1 MLRFLFAWFVTV
13 SCAALPSG
21 IAVAAPADESP
32 RASSDAPRS
41 ETGPVKDPV
50 GVSPDRLRKLLIER
64 RDTLRKLVD
73 TQQAMYKSANGSLE
87 SVIIASNRLLDA
99 ELELASQAERIAIL
113 EEKVRNARTLEDFV
127 DGKYRSGAGPL
138 TEVLE
143 ARSDRIDAEIQL
155 ERERMRQMVSPETQP
170 AEVRKR

>member
-1 MLRFLFAWFVTV
+1 
-13 SCAALPSG
+13 
-21 IAVAAPADESP
+21 
-32 RASSDAPRS
+32 
-41 ETGPVKDPV
+41 
-50 GVSPDRLRKLLIER
+50 
-64 RDTLRKLVD
+64 
-73 TQQAMYKSANGSLE
+73 MYKSANGSLE